1 MHCLP
6 ATTHRSPANIP
17 FHAVLTPL
25 GRAMVKAQL
34 GWQQCWCHC
43 SVPWRSRE
51 RQHKFNIP
59 GKPQQ
64 RKSTAGAAHCQGIS
78 NGDGRRD
85 SSCPEPSGTIQPK
98 APQQNNLQPPTP
110 EGHVVSPVCSHSHS
124 RSLMQVVPL
133 PAPHLGQRG
142 HVALEGGQL
151 GSCQHCWPA
160 GLHPQRVVHRRLQ
173 VSHVH
178 LGAAGTT
185 RRPST
190 LCFIPQEGIKQSCKE
205 RG

>member
-34 GWQQCWCHC
+34 GWQQSWCHC
-43 SVPWRSRE
+43 SVPWKSRE
-51 RQHKFNIP
+51 RQHEFNIP

-98 APQQNNLQPPTP
+98 APQQNHLQPPTP

-151 GSCQHCWPA
+151 GSPCSPA
-160 GLHPQRVVHRRLQ
+160 TGPDAARLSGLVEQDERNTPCLSILMPSGRVSIATAVQRGRILTMGHR
-173 VSHVH
+173 
-178 LGAAGTT
+178 
-185 RRPST
+185 
-190 LCFIPQEGIKQSCKE
+190 
-205 RG
+205 